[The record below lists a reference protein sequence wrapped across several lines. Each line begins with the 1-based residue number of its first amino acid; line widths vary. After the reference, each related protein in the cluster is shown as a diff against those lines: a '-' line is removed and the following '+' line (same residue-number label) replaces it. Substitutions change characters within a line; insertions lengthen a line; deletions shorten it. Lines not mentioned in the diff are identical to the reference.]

1 MASTIKVTDIAYP
14 GSANTA
20 ITINANDSVS
30 MNGGVVSPQTGF
42 KNRIING
49 GMTIDQR
56 GGTVTSP
63 SGSVVYGIDRWRIV
77 RFNDTTGTFTLQQ
90 STTVPTGF
98 KNSGLITVTADQIS
112 VPSNGLY
119 RLDQLI
125 EGLNVLDL
133 GWGTASAQAVTI
145 GFWVR
150 SSVTGTYGARLC
162 NSDENRS
169 YVFQYTV
176 NAANTYEYKTAT
188 IPGDTSGTW
197 LTTNGIGIGLNFDLG
212 SGSSFEGTAN
222 AWNASNVC
230 RASGN
235 VRLIN
240 TNGATFYITGVQL
253 EKGSTATPF
262 EFRSIGTEFA
272 LCQRYYETV
281 GYDILNIG
289 YSTNLVTYYKYT
301 SFNTVKRAAPTV
313 TYTNYGANGFNGTY
327 ATNIALTTGV
337 SWSSVA
343 NYTGAGSLYA
353 VAQWFANAEL

>member
-30 MNGGVVSPQTGF
+30 INGGVVSPQTGF

-49 GMTIDQR
+49 AMTIDQR

-77 RFNDTTGTFTLQQ
+77 RFNDTTGTFTFQQ
-90 STTVPTGF
+90 SSTVPAGF
-98 KNSGLITVTADQIS
+98 KNSGLITVTAAQAS

-133 GWGTASAQAVTI
+133 GWGTASAQALTI

-176 NAANTYEYKTAT
+176 SAANTYEYKTAT

-197 LTTNGIGIGLNFDLG
+197 LTTNGIGIGLNFDIG

-253 EKGSTATPF
+253 EKGSVATPF
-262 EFRSIGTEFA
+262 EFRSIGQELA
-272 LCQRYYETV
+272 LCQRYYELGQTKLFLAGLAANTMV
-281 GYDILNIG
+281 ITTSYKVAKRSAATLTYSAPPNGGNAPPTSIEWTNVNGFSGLRT
-289 YSTNLVTYYKYT
+289 STNEIAF
-301 SFNTVKRAAPTV
+301 SWAA
-313 TYTNYGANGFNGTY
+313 A
-327 ATNIALTTGV
+327 
-337 SWSSVA
+337 
-343 NYTGAGSLYA
+343 
-353 VAQWFANAEL
+353 AEL

>member
-98 KNSGLITVTADQIS
+98 KNSGLITVTADQTS

-240 TNGATFYITGVQL
+240 TSGATFYITGVQL

-262 EFRSIGTEFA
+262 EFRSIGQEEY
-272 LCQRYYETV
+272 LCYRYFQRYSVSWRPYCENGNFVSCFVPIQTMRV
-281 GYDILNIG
+281 
-289 YSTNLVTYYKYT
+289 
-301 SFNTVKRAAPTV
+301 APTASRSGGSF
-313 TYTNYGANGFNGTY
+313 TSCTFAALENITTNGFRYTLQGTSSTMVEVLNDVTLLNG
-327 ATNIALTTGV
+327 
-337 SWSSVA
+337 
-343 NYTGAGSLYA
+343 
-353 VAQWFANAEL
+353 EL

>member
-1 MASTIKVTDIAYP
+1 MASTLKVTNIAYP

-20 ITINANDSVS
+20 ITINADDSVGIV
-30 MNGGVVSPQTGF
+30 GGNLSPYTGMR
-42 KNRIING
+42 NRIING

-98 KNSGLITVTADQIS
+98 KNSGLITVTADQTS

-240 TNGATFYITGVQL
+240 TNGATFYVTGVQL

-262 EFRSIGTEFA
+262 EFRSIGTELA
-272 LCQRYYETV
+272 LCERYCQK
-281 GYDILNIG
+281 ISCNIYIG
-289 YSTNLVTYYKYT
+289 
-301 SFNTVKRAAPTV
+301 
-313 TYTNYGANGFNGTY
+313 NGTGY
-327 ATNIALTTGV
+327 YWSVPINFQTSMRATPSFSTLTGG
-337 SWSSVA
+337 S
-343 NYTGAGSLYA
+343 TGALSGTEIIENASAEGFRFTILA
-353 VAQWFANAEL
+353 ANINAFSVGRTTLASVEL